1 MMYNV
6 TKMLQMFW
14 KCYGVLQNCFN
25 KYRES
30 FMKNKKLNR
39 SSSRKLSRFE
49 RRLIKGI
56 NRFAIPSVGII
67 VFASCLSTVVQAHKD
82 TSVSSD
88 VVSENDQISK
98 EIHTIDLLNGA
109 ADAGAFT
116 IYAQTEEESTAD
128 EILPVAGA
136 ADETIY
142 QDEQIVQVD
151 TQNVSVSG
159 NVTAFA
165 EDEDPMFGGERAEE
179 EEAEEVVNE
188 YENFAIADVNYDFI
202 NVRGGAGVNYEVVG
216 KMYDKSVAEIIE
228 ECEEADGLW
237 FHVTSGSVEG
247 YIKAEYF
254 IYGDKVAEA
263 IEDSIIRYAVV
274 KVNVLNVRGEADI
287 DGERLGYL
295 TTGEKVLILDEED
308 GWYKIQYTDDKVG
321 YIAAEFVGIE
331 EEFISAKSVEE
342 EKKELE
348 EKKKKEEREKQKN
361 NQTVV
366 EDVTFAVSAPAG
378 NYSTNPEL
386 RQALINYAMQY
397 VGNRY
402 VPAGQSLAG
411 GTDCSGFTCYV
422 YREFG
427 YGISRTPSGQMQT
440 AGRSISLAEAQPGD
454 IICYSYGGGCSHVA
468 LYIGNGQ
475 IVHEANS
482 RMGCVISGIDFMPVV
497 GVKNVID

>member
-1 MMYNV
+1 
-6 TKMLQMFW
+6 
-14 KCYGVLQNCFN
+14 
-25 KYRES
+25 
-30 FMKNKKLNR
+30 MKNRKINR
-39 SSSRKLSRFE
+39 SASRKLSRFE

-56 NRFAIPSVGII
+56 NRFAIPSVGAI
-67 VFASCLSTVVQAHKD
+67 VLISCLSSVVQAHKD

-88 VVSENDQISK
+88 SVSETDQISQ
-98 EIHTIDLLNGA
+98 EVRTIDLLNGA
-109 ADAGAFT
+109 ADAGGVT
-116 IYAQTEEESTAD
+116 IYVQTQEETTAD
-128 EILPVAGA
+128 EVLPVAGA

-151 TQNVSVSG
+151 TQDVTVSG
-159 NVTAFA
+159 NVVAYSD
-165 EDEDPMFGGERAEE
+165 EEDPMLGGERAEE
-179 EEAEEVVNE
+179 EEPVDE
-188 YENFAIADVNYDFI
+188 YENFAIANVAYDFI

-216 KMYDKSVAEIIE
+216 KMYNKSVAEIIE

-237 FHVTSGSVEG
+237 FHVTSGNVEG

-254 IYGDKVAEA
+254 IYGDDVADA

-274 KVNVLNVRGEADI
+274 KVNVLNVRDEADI
-287 DGERLGYL
+287 EGERLGYL
-295 TTGEKVLILDEED
+295 TAGEKVLILDSED
-308 GWYKIQYTDDKVG
+308 GWYKVQYTDDKTG
-321 YIAAEFVGIE
+321 YISAEFVGIE
-331 EEFISAKSVEE
+331 EEFISAKSIEE

-348 EKKKKEEREKQKN
+348 EKKKKEERERQKN
-361 NQTVV
+361 AAQQTVV
-366 EDVTFAVSAPAG
+366 EDVTFAVTAPAS

-386 RQALINYAMQY
+386 RQAIIDYAMQY

-422 YREFG
+422 YRDFG
-427 YGISRTPSGQMQT
+427 YSLSRTPSGQLQT

-482 RMGCVISGIDFMPVV
+482 RMGCVVSSIDFMPIV

>member
-1 MMYNV
+1 
-6 TKMLQMFW
+6 
-14 KCYGVLQNCFN
+14 
-25 KYRES
+25 
-30 FMKNKKLNR
+30 MKNKKINR
-39 SSSRKLSRFE
+39 SASRKLSRFE

-56 NRFAIPSVGII
+56 NRFAIPSVGAII
-67 VFASCLSTVVQAHKD
+67 LVSCLSSVVQAHKD

-88 VVSENDQISK
+88 SIMEADQISQ
-98 EIHTIDLLNGA
+98 EVHTIDLLNGA
-109 ADAGAFT
+109 ADAGEFT
-116 IYAQTEEESTAD
+116 IFVQTQEETTAD

-151 TQNVSVSG
+151 TQDVTVSG
-159 NVTAFA
+159 NVVAYSD
-165 EDEDPMFGGERAEE
+165 EEDPMLGGERAEE
-179 EEAEEVVNE
+179 EESVDE
-188 YENFAIADVNYDFI
+188 YENFAIANVAYDFI

-216 KMYDKSVAEIIE
+216 KMYNKSVAEIIE

-237 FHVTSGSVEG
+237 FHVTSGNVEG

-254 IYGDKVAEA
+254 IYGDDVAEA

-287 DGERLGYL
+287 EGERLGYL

-308 GWYKIQYTDDKVG
+308 GWYKIQYTDEKIG
-321 YIAAEFVGIE
+321 YIASEFAGVE

-348 EKKKKEEREKQKN
+348 EKKKKEEREKQKT

-366 EDVTFAVSAPAG
+366 EDVTFAVTAPAG
-378 NYSTNPEL
+378 NYTSNPEL
-386 RQALINYAMQY
+386 RQALVNYAMQY

-422 YREFG
+422 YRDFG
-427 YGISRTPSGQMQT
+427 YSLSRTPSGQLQT
-440 AGRSISLAEAQPGD
+440 AGRSIDLANAQPGD
-454 IICYSYGGGCSHVA
+454 IICYGYGAGCSHVA
-468 LYIGNGQ
+468 IYIGNGQ

-482 RMGCVISGIDFMPVV
+482 RMGCVVSGLDFMPIV
-497 GVKNVID
+497 GVKSVID

>member
-1 MMYNV
+1 
-6 TKMLQMFW
+6 
-14 KCYGVLQNCFN
+14 
-25 KYRES
+25 
-30 FMKNKKLNR
+30 MKNKRLNR

-56 NRFAIPSVGII
+56 NRFAIPAVGVV
-67 VFASCLSTVVQAHKD
+67 VFASCLSSVVQAHRD
-82 TSVSSD
+82 STVSSD
-88 VVSENDQISK
+88 SVQLQDQISYEVK
-98 EIHTIDLLNGA
+98 TIDVESSA
-109 ADAGAFT
+109 AYDDAFM
-116 IYAQTEEESTAD
+116 IYTQVDEESIAD
-128 EILPVAGA
+128 EVLPVAGA
-136 ADETIY
+136 AEEVIY
-142 QDEQIVQVD
+142 KDEQLVTVD
-151 TQNVSVSG
+151 TETVEEETEAAAVASSVSL
-159 NVTAFA
+159 NAA
-165 EDEDPMFGGERAEE
+165 YEEDPQMGGERSEY
-179 EEAEEVVNE
+179 EEVDE
-188 YENFAIADVNYDFI
+188 YEKFAIANVDYDFI

-237 FHVTSGSVEG
+237 FHVTSGNVEG
-247 YIKAEYF
+247 YIKAQYF
-254 IYGDKVAEA
+254 IYGDDVAEA

-287 DGERLGYL
+287 EGERLGYL
-295 TTGEKVLILDEED
+295 TTGEKVLILDSED
-308 GWYKIQYTDDKVG
+308 GWYKVQYTDDKVG
-321 YIAAEFVGIE
+321 YIASEFVGIE
-331 EEFISAKSVEE
+331 EEFISAKSIEE
-342 EKKELE
+342 EKKALE
-348 EKKKKEEREKQKN
+348 EKKKKEERERQQKN
-361 NQTVV
+361 SQQTVV
-366 EDVTFAVSAPAG
+366 EDVTFAVTAPAA

-386 RQALINYAMQY
+386 RQAIINYAMQY

-422 YREFG
+422 YRDFG
-427 YGISRTPSGQMQT
+427 YSLSRTPSGQLQT

-482 RMGCVISGIDFMPVV
+482 RMGCVVSSIDFMPIV

>member
-1 MMYNV
+1 
-6 TKMLQMFW
+6 
-14 KCYGVLQNCFN
+14 
-25 KYRES
+25 
-30 FMKNKKLNR
+30 MKNKKINR

-67 VFASCLSTVVQAHKD
+67 VFASCLSSVVQAHKD

-88 VVSENDQISK
+88 AVSENEQISQ
-98 EIHTIDLLNGA
+98 EIYTIDLLNTA
-109 ADAGAFT
+109 SDAGEFK
-116 IYAQTEEESTAD
+116 IYVQTEEESLAD

-151 TQNVSVSG
+151 TQNVTVSG
-159 NVTAFA
+159 NLTAFA
-165 EDEDPMFGGERAEE
+165 ENEEDPMFGGERAEE
-179 EEAEEVVNE
+179 VQEEETVNE
-188 YENFAIADVNYDFI
+188 YENFAIANVDYDFI

-216 KMYDKSVAEIIE
+216 KMYDRSVAEIIE
-228 ECEEADGLW
+228 ECEEEDGLW

-247 YIKAEYF
+247 YIKASFF
-254 IYGDKVAEA
+254 IYGDEVAEA

-274 KVNVLNVRGEADI
+274 KVNVLNVRSEADI
-287 DGERLGYL
+287 DGDRLGYL

-348 EKKKKEEREKQKN
+348 EKKKKEERERERQKN

-366 EDVTFAVSAPAG
+366 EDVTFAAVAPAG

-482 RMGCVISGIDFMPVV
+482 RMGCVVSGIDFMPIV